1 MGTLSMVAIV
11 AATPAA
17 TPAAKWAQDKVHAA
31 TCAAP
36 TKVDAAALS
45 VANLTWATRTAF
57 LEKLV
62 DEVTAATTKTA
73 TDLGDLHTCWAKT
86 TGDAFVAK
94 ATVVTAAQ
102 KALNASEADCGK
114 EWNTWNTSVTA
125 EWTATCE
132 HTHALADKS
141 AKGGGAVVGIIIG
154 CIVGVCCIAGA
165 AWYFCVHK
173 KKGDAADAMFN
184 DDLYEAF
191 VDTETA

>member
-45 VANLTWATRTAF
+45 VANLTKTTRTAF
-57 LEKLV
+57 LAKLV

-86 TGDAFVAK
+86 TGDEFVAK

-141 AKGGGAVVGIIIG
+141 AKGGGTVVGIIIG

-173 KKGDAADAMFN
+173 KK
-184 DDLYEAF
+184 
-191 VDTETA
+191 

>member
-31 TCAAP
+31 KCAAP

-45 VANLTWATRTAF
+45 VANLTKTTRTAF

-73 TDLGDLHTCWAKT
+73 TDLTALHTCWKT
-86 TGDAFVAK
+86 SDAADAFTTK
-94 ATVVTAAQ
+94 ETAAVTDAQ
-102 KALNASEADCGK
+102 TKLNASEAGCGK
-114 EWNTWNTSVTA
+114 EWNTWNAAVTA
-125 EWTATCE
+125 EWTHTCE

-165 AWYFCVHK
+165 AWYFC
-173 KKGDAADAMFN
+173 
-184 DDLYEAF
+184 
-191 VDTETA
+191 